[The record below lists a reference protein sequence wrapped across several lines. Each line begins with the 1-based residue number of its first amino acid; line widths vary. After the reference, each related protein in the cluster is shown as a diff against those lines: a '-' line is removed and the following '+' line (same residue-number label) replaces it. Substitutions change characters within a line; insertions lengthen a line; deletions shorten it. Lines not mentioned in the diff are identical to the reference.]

1 MTYDIPQLIAG
12 AEKEL
17 RPVFDSF
24 DEISNARTG
33 QVLDAFREFRV
44 DDTMFGSTSG
54 YGYDDKG
61 RDTLDRIFARVLG
74 AESGFVRHSIANGT
88 HALTIAL
95 WALLRPGDVMLAITG
110 RPYDTLMG
118 VIGLSDRPVP
128 SEDGAHPATPDG
140 SLLDFGVFYD
150 DVPFGEDWRPKV
162 RRYQEEGRLKVVY
175 IQRSRGYADRPTL
188 SSDEINAMISEIRTM
203 TGAYVIVDNCYGEF
217 SDLDEP
223 KGDLVV
229 GSLIKNPGGGIAEAG
244 AYIVGTPRAV
254 ELAGYRMT
262 TVGAGVEVGASLGNN
277 KNMYKGLF
285 FAPHIVAQAKK
296 TAALAAYVFEALG
309 CDVSPGWRDGRHDII
324 QTLRLG
330 SPERLCAFCRGIQYA
345 SPVDSYVTPEPWD
358 MPGYDD
364 KVIMAAGAFT
374 QGSSI
379 ELSAD
384 GPMRE
389 PYIAFMQ
396 GGLTYESG
404 RYAVRMA
411 AEEFIRSEKN
421 EG

>member
-1 MTYDIPQLIAG
+1 MTYDIPKLISD
-12 AEKEL
+12 AEREL

-24 DEISNARTG
+24 DEISCARTEG
-33 QVLDAFREFRV
+33 ILDAFREFRV

-74 AESGFVRHSIANGT
+74 AEAGFVRHSIANGT
-88 HALTIAL
+88 HALAIAL
-95 WALLRPGDVMLAITG
+95 WALLRPGDVMLAVTG

-118 VIGLSDRPVP
+118 VIGLSGRTAKKDGDRPL
-128 SEDGAHPATPDG
+128 TPDG
-140 SLLDFGVFYD
+140 SLKDFGVRYD

-162 RRYQEEGRLKVVY
+162 RKYQAEGRLKVVY

-188 SSDEINAMISEIRTM
+188 SADEINAMISEIRGM

-217 SDLDEP
+217 ADLDEP

-244 AYIVGTPRAV
+244 AYIVGSPRAV

-285 FAPHIVAQAKK
+285 FAPHVTAQAKK
-296 TAALAAYVFEALG
+296 TAALAAYVFGRLG
-309 CDVSPGWRDGRHDII
+309 CKVSPSWREDRHDII
-324 QTLRLG
+324 QTLYLG

-384 GPMRE
+384 GPMRK

-404 RYAVRMA
+404 RYAVMRAA
-411 AEEFIRSEKN
+411 AEFLGSGGER
-421 EG
+421 

>member
-1 MTYDIPQLIAG
+1 MISA
-12 AEKEL
+12 AESEL

-24 DEISNARTG
+24 DAVSNARTG
-33 QVLDAFREFRV
+33 EILDAFREFRV

-61 RDTLDRIFARVLG
+61 RDTLDKIFARVLG
-74 AESGFVRHSIANGT
+74 AKAGFVRHSIANGT

-95 WALLRPGDVMLAITG
+95 WALLRPGDVMLSITG

-118 VIGLSDRPVP
+118 VIGISDKP
-128 SEDGAHPATPDG
+128 SPAADGAHPATSDG
-140 SLLDFGVFYD
+140 SLVDFGVRYD

-162 RRYQEEGRLKVVY
+162 MKYREEGRLKVVY

-188 SSDEINAMISEIRTM
+188 SADEINSMIAEIRGLTD
-203 TGAYVIVDNCYGEF
+203 AYVIVDNCYGEF
-217 SDLDEP
+217 SDFTEP
-223 KGDLVV
+223 AGDLVV
-229 GSLIKNPGGGIAEAG
+229 GSLIKNAGGGIAEAG

-285 FAPHIVAQAKK
+285 FAPHVTAQAKK
-296 TAALAAYVFEALG
+296 TAALAAYVFEKLG
-309 CDVSPGWRDGRHDII
+309 CRVSPSWSEDRHDII
-324 QTLRLG
+324 QTLYLG
-330 SPERLCAFCRGIQYA
+330 SPGRLCAFCRGIQYA

-404 RYAVRMA
+404 RYAVKRA
-411 AEEFIRSEKN
+411 AEEFIKSENK
-421 EG
+421 